1 MANVIINIRG
11 TSGSGKTTVAR
22 EFLKRFEHHSLA
34 GSDGKVK
41 GVHVHVPMFNHPL
54 FLIGKYDNVC
64 GGMDSITTQE
74 EAAQRVVKAF
84 QAGGHV
90 ICEGLLASSVGPNA
104 TFPRTI
110 YEGSNGRVKFVTLDT
125 PLETCLQRVQARRNE
140 RGDDR
145 PFNPKNTIDKY
156 NQVKRAFELM
166 EEGGRDIRWIDHK
179 DPYSAVYN
187 LIVESENE

>member
-1 MANVIINIRG
+1 MANLIINIRG

-22 EFLKRFEHHSLA
+22 EFMRRFDHLNLE
-34 GSDGKVK
+34 GSDGKVR
-41 GVHVHVPMFNHPL
+41 GVRVDVPMFNHPL
-54 FLIGKYDNVC
+54 YLIGKYDNAC

-84 QAGGHV
+84 KAGGHV

-104 TFPRTI
+104 TFPRII
-110 YEGSNGRVKFVTLDT
+110 YEGSGGRVKFVTLDT
-125 PLETCLQRVQARRNE
+125 PLETCLERVQARRNE
-140 RGDDR
+140 RGDQR

-156 NQVKRAFELM
+156 NQVRRAYELM

-179 DPYSAVYN
+179 DPFTAVYN
-187 LIVESENE
+187 LFAEAENE